1 MKEFL
6 DIAQT
11 LNMNPVDLDHFI
23 SDYYDTSLSLDDN
36 VKNLILFETI

>member
-6 DIAQT
+6 EVAQT

-23 SDYYDTSLSLDDN
+23 SDYYDTRLSIDDN

>member
-6 DIAQT
+6 KIAKT

-23 SDYYDTSLSLDDN
+23 SDYYDQNLSVDDN
-36 VKNLILFETI
+36 IKNLILFNTI